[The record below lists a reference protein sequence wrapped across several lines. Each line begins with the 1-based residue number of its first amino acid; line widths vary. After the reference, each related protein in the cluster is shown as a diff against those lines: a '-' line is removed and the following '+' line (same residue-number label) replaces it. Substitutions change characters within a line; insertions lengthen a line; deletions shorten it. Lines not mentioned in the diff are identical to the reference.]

1 MQTNAKILILLLAF
15 VLACPA
21 VVNAQTNLDSLFYSF
36 VDRGGLT
43 VATIGGT
50 SNLTTGYARLQPGA
64 GTTPPA
70 AFGIVGYRRNNV
82 LVSEGSIPGVRP
94 VTSGRTYVEVGS
106 RVNTAVAFV
115 NTNSLQVT
123 VTFQLTD
130 DTGNSTGASS
140 ITLGPGAQSAM
151 FLSDFPFNLISFV
164 GSLSFTATAPIG
176 VAAIHTFTNQR
187 SDFLITSQPVVST
200 QSASNTLLVLPHFA
214 DGGGWATQVVLLNST
229 DQVITGTVQFFGE
242 GTTNAAATAVNVVMD
257 GISDSLFNYR
267 IPARSAAKF
276 VTSGTSSPL
285 QSGSVRVTPSS
296 GSPTPAGFTLFS
308 LTAGGITITRSS
320 SAGDVSSSAFRLYVE
335 ASGTLG
341 QTGSIQTAVAIAN
354 TSSSPATV
362 NFELWTSTGVSTGV
376 TGSITI
382 PAFGHAAK
390 FFSDIFPAA
399 ALPVS
404 GLLRVTAATSQV
416 VIAALRARYN
426 ERQEFL
432 MTATPSSNEL
442 APIAISE
449 LIIPQVADQ
458 GGYSTQF
465 VLFSGTLNQ
474 SALGTMRFLD
484 QIGQS
489 ISFTFR

>member
-267 IPARSAAKF
+267 IPARSA
-276 VTSGTSSPL
+276 G
-285 QSGSVRVTPSS
+285 
-296 GSPTPAGFTLFS
+296 
-308 LTAGGITITRSS
+308 
-320 SAGDVSSSAFRLYVE
+320 
-335 ASGTLG
+335 
-341 QTGSIQTAVAIAN
+341 
-354 TSSSPATV
+354 
-362 NFELWTSTGVSTGV
+362 
-376 TGSITI
+376 
-382 PAFGHAAK
+382 
-390 FFSDIFPAA
+390 
-399 ALPVS
+399 
-404 GLLRVTAATSQV
+404 
-416 VIAALRARYN
+416 
-426 ERQEFL
+426 
-432 MTATPSSNEL
+432 
-442 APIAISE
+442 
-449 LIIPQVADQ
+449 
-458 GGYSTQF
+458 
-465 VLFSGTLNQ
+465 
-474 SALGTMRFLD
+474 
-484 QIGQS
+484 
-489 ISFTFR
+489 